1 MPCGET
7 LRQECFCGKV
17 GRKVNCTGQFMGAK
31 SYSCEEVCGKSL
43 ACGNHKCEKICH
55 EGACEACPRDVDL
68 IRTCPCGRTQLKDVR
83 KSCLDPIPSCDKV
96 KMRIVFYL

>member
-1 MPCGET
+1 
-7 LRQECFCGKV
+7 
-17 GRKVNCTGQFMGAK
+17 MGAK